1 MKTYKHRS
9 LWWIAKKNPYS
20 SNFLIEWKTVDDC
33 EDPISPLDIRLVE
46 NSQDREEVVEKDWID
61 DARKYH
67 CNIRG
72 YDESKLD
79 KHKTY
84 FRQAIEKHA
93 PKEKKFTE
101 EELWVFSEKHL
112 LTLPYNDVV
121 KWMIKFLQAH
131 WLFEE

>member
-1 MKTYKHRS
+1 MKTYKHKT
-9 LWWIAKKNPYS
+9 LWWIAEKSNERPYHYKLKFEDEIEYVRS
-20 SNFLIEWKTVDDC
+20 DLI
-33 EDPISPLDIRLVE
+33 E